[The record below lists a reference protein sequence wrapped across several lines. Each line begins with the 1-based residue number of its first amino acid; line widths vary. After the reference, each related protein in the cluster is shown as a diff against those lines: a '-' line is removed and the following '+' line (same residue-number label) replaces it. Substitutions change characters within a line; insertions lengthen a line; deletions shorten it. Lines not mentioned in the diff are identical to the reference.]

1 MMFESLLLVAALA
14 LPADSKPEPVCRNP
28 IVTMLHDAGF
38 REHDLRAAWAI
49 TWRES
54 KHQNLSE
61 SSPWYTGALGM
72 WQIQTS
78 AHSDKSW
85 WSRDAMLNPE
95 RQSRIAYKYLTS
107 KATNWVHWGLG
118 ETKTGKFYMDTSL
131 YGGWSSDQQYSWIWA
146 PFQTG
151 WNLYPKK
158 CKSLL

>member
-1 MMFESLLLVAALA
+1 MLVELAMMTAMAMPVQ
-14 LPADSKPEPVCRNP
+14 KPVQVCRNP

-38 REHDLRAAWAI
+38 RKHDLRAAWAV

-78 AHSDKSW
+78 AHSGKHW
-85 WSRDAMLNPE
+85 WSRSAMLNPE

-107 KATNWVHWGLG
+107 KATNWIHWGLG
-118 ETKTGKFYMDTSL
+118 ENNGKFYLDTSL
-131 YGGWSSDQQYSWIWA
+131 YGGWSSSQHYSWIWA
-146 PFQTG
+146 PFVQG
-151 WNLYPKK
+151 WSLFPNK
-158 CKSLL
+158 CKHLL